1 MTNKKIVKI
10 MKKLSLLLTLSLL
23 ALIGTCSLV
32 KADSAVDNAEQSQD
46 SNSLIISNE
55 DIEIEGLEDVQTEEI
70 EVMTGEVDEV
80 YEVYEIDLFEEI
92 AEVST
97 EIE

>member
-23 ALIGTCSLV
+23 ALIGTCTLV

-55 DIEIEGLEDVQTEEI
+55 EIEIEGLEDVQTEEI
-70 EVMTGEVDEV
+70 EVITDESREL
-80 YEVYEIDLFEEI
+80 YEVHKIDLFEEI
-92 AEVST
+92 AEVDT

>member
-23 ALIGTCSLV
+23 ALIGTCTLV

-55 DIEIEGLEDVQTEEI
+55 EIEIEGLEDVQTEEI
-70 EVMTGEVDEV
+70 EVITNELDEV

-92 AEVST
+92 AEVDT